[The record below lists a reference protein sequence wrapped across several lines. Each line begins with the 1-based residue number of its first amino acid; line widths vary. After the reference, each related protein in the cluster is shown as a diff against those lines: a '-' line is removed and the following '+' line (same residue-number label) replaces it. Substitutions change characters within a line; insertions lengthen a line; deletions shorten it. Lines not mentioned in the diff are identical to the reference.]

1 MELSVIIIGSAILLL
16 IFIPIAL
23 VHKKRDKEEKAI
35 LNRLQNIAEKESQ
48 KIIKHDLWNN
58 SAIGLDSAGVLY
70 FIENNSA
77 GVKKI
82 NLKGIKECRII
93 NSGRAVTN
101 HLEDPY
107 SIRRLELALTGSH
120 YEYEQRLLFF
130 DAAVDLQINDEL
142 QLIKKWEEI
151 INNHI
156 KAN

>member
-1 MELSVIIIGSAILLL
+1 MEFSVIIIGAAILLL

-23 VHKKRDKEEKAI
+23 VHKKRDKEEKATLHR
-35 LNRLQNIAEKESQ
+35 LNSAAAAGQS
-48 KIIKHDLWNN
+48 IIKHDLWNN
-58 SAIGLDSAGVLY
+58 SAIGLDSAGTLY

-77 GVKKI
+77 DVKKI

-93 NSGRAVTN
+93 NSGRAVIN

-142 QLIKKWEEI
+142 QLIKKWEAI